1 MKRVRAGVSF
11 LRRSC
16 NKVETRIRLLMESLG
31 RTKKQRVKLAKWL
44 FEKLLGSFL
53 ISVFILYGSLVG
65 LQLYQSGFQTVY
77 SLVTSLSVLAYVL
90 SVVLIPSPK
99 AKEDQNI
106 ARSSCHNIHNQFE

>member
-1 MKRVRAGVSF
+1 MERIRASVGLLRV
-11 LRRSC
+11 SC
-16 NKVETRIRLLMESLG
+16 SKVEAKIRLLVESLG

-77 SLVTSLSVLAYVL
+77 SLVTLLSVSAYIL
-90 SVVLIPSPK
+90 SAVLIPSPK
-99 AKEDQNI
+99 TKEDREVDDLI
-106 ARSSCHNIHNQFE
+106 HARKL

>member
-1 MKRVRAGVSF
+1 MERIRASVGL

-16 NKVETRIRLLMESLG
+16 SKVEARIRLLMESIG

-77 SLVTSLSVLAYVL
+77 SLVTLLSVSAYIL
-90 SVVLIPSPK
+90 SAVLIPSPK
-99 AKEDQNI
+99 AREDRDVDDL
-106 ARSSCHNIHNQFE
+106 AHAKKL

>member
-1 MKRVRAGVSF
+1 MERIRASARGF
-11 LRRSC
+11 LYRLTS
-16 NKVETRIRLLMESLG
+16 KVEARLRIRGLMESLG

-53 ISVFILYGSLVG
+53 ISIFILYGSLVG

-77 SLVTSLSVLAYVL
+77 SLITSLSVLAYVL

-99 AKEDQNI
+99 AKEDENVDHTF
-106 ARSSCHNIHNQFE
+106 AREDF